1 MITNFFLSFKNA
13 TWVSKNT
20 EFDANFES
28 FEKVAK
34 NLGEKVTKN
43 GVFYFYYSVQKFSA
57 YNFLLNPKLEET
69 AQKHE

>member
-1 MITNFFLSFKNA
+1 MITNFSLSFKKA
-13 TWVSKNT
+13 IRVS

-28 FEKVAK
+28 FKKVAK

-43 GVFYFYYSVQKFSA
+43 GVFDFYYSVQKFSA
-57 YNFLLNPKLEET
+57 YNFLLTLNPKLEET